1 MGGRMQ
7 QPGMTNPAQRP
18 GSREDI
24 WQSPRG
30 LGAWALAGIVAT
42 LLLANPLPGSA
53 AGSEAP
59 LRRMLV
65 KRSDV
70 SMYSEM
76 ANTGKVVKI
85 LRQGGVVI
93 VEFAV
98 TSTGGSWCYAVEDAG
113 TQSAGFVRCE
123 DLERE
128 PPRSARQHPARAR
141 RVEPSPAAPPTA
153 QGVPVPPADATEA
166 PPEEAAQNLP
176 VHPGGDGA
184 GKREVGEL
192 PGPRTAANPTS
203 GALLAAGVAAALL
216 GGAAYH
222 GMMRSRLRVRQAWF
236 RIGIQLRRRTALIP
250 DLLEVV
256 QAHAADERE
265 VFDEVDLART
275 AVVQAGG
282 AAEAALA
289 NQRLTAALVRLFA
302 VAENHAELR
311 ASKSFLA
318 LKEELA
324 DTDDELALARALY
337 NRAVQHYNRRIQTR
351 PAARLARAA
360 GFAPATLF
368 EATGVTPDEVSAAP
382 PPGARSQ
389 QPDAAPSAGEAG
401 HTGNGPSTQEDTARR
416 KDAATKNYF
425 RLTGGPT
432 LVYALPEDGAP
443 IRAQLPAGTVIM
455 LVGMKGNFVRV
466 LMANSVVGYI
476 SSAAPMAWVQASH

>member
-203 GALLAAGVAAALL
+203 G
-216 GGAAYH
+216 H
-222 GMMRSRLRVRQAWF
+222 SWQPEWRLPSSEGPRF
-236 RIGIQLRRRTALIP
+236 
-250 DLLEVV
+250 
-256 QAHAADERE
+256 
-265 VFDEVDLART
+265 
-275 AVVQAGG
+275 
-282 AAEAALA
+282 
-289 NQRLTAALVRLFA
+289 
-302 VAENHAELR
+302 
-311 ASKSFLA
+311 
-318 LKEELA
+318 
-324 DTDDELALARALY
+324 
-337 NRAVQHYNRRIQTR
+337 
-351 PAARLARAA
+351 
-360 GFAPATLF
+360 
-368 EATGVTPDEVSAAP
+368 TG
-382 PPGARSQ
+382 
-389 QPDAAPSAGEAG
+389 
-401 HTGNGPSTQEDTARR
+401 
-416 KDAATKNYF
+416 
-425 RLTGGPT
+425 
-432 LVYALPEDGAP
+432 
-443 IRAQLPAGTVIM
+443 
-455 LVGMKGNFVRV
+455 
-466 LMANSVVGYI
+466 
-476 SSAAPMAWVQASH
+476 